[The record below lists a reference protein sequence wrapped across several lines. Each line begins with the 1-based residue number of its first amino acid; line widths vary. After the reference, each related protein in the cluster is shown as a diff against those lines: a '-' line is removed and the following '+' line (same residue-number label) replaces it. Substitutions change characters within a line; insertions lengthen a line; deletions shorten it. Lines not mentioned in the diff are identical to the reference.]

1 MHLGKIPC
9 HMYRDFI
16 LRHIYHVDMGE
27 GAVIYGG
34 FEIRAPWNV
43 HIGRG
48 AVIGDN
54 SILDGRCGLYIGEN
68 VNFSTGVNIWTLQ
81 HDLND
86 SMFRCNNK
94 GGAVIIGNRAWVS
107 TRTTILPGVNIGEG
121 AVIAAGAVVTKD
133 CEEFSVY
140 GGVPAKK
147 IGERNRDL
155 QYKLGGSYLPFY

>member
-1 MHLGKIPC
+1 
-9 HMYRDFI
+9 MYRDFI